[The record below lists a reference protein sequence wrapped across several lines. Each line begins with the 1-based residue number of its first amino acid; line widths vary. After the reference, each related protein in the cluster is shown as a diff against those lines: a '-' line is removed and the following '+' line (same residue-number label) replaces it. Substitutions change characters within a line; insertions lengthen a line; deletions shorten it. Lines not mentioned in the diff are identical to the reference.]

1 MECEERCAE
10 AAKGG
15 HLEVLKWARAHCCP
29 WDQWTRQLAEE
40 EGHLELLQWAVEHGA
55 P

>member
-1 MECEERCAE
+1 V
-10 AAKGG
+10 GG
-15 HLEVLKWARAHCCP
+15 HLEVLKWARAHHCP
-29 WDQWTRQLAEE
+29 WDAEVRQTAER